1 MLICS
6 QTSNDVIKSGSFE
19 TLMTLWNGNVAHEV
33 SAEAVCRLVDVAE
46 VQGDREVDER
56 TSGLILSSVRIEVD
70 VSDRINHS
78 VT

>member
-1 MLICS
+1 
-6 QTSNDVIKSGSFE
+6 
-19 TLMTLWNGNVAHEV
+19 MTLWNGNVAHEV
-33 SAEAVCRLVDVAE
+33 SAEAVGRLVDVAE